1 MKTQKQTIEEVEFF
15 SSEKEV
21 FLDVIS
27 AIKDTFIASI
37 NRESDTSILMT
48 FLNGEKF
55 RLTLEKCTH

>member
-37 NRESDTSILMT
+37 NRESDTSISM
-48 FLNGEKF
+48 EKNF
-55 RLTLEKCTH
+55 V